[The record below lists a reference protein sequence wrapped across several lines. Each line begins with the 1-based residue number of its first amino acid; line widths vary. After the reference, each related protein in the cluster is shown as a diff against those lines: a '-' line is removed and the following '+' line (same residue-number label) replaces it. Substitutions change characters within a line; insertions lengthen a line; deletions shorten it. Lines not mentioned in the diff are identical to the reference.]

1 MDVIAEEVI
10 PQTVSENIDLSD
22 YLFDKAAIFE
32 YGDYILFSARYYKT
46 DANDIV
52 FAYNK
57 V

>member
-46 DANDIV
+46 DANNTV